1 MNDLIL
7 YTSIFALTV
16 KIMFRFNGVLATV
29 QPEKMVKL
37 PKIYKGGI
45 SFPAEG
51 CFTNINGV
59 LYIEWVGG
67 GN

>member
-1 MNDLIL
+1 
-7 YTSIFALTV
+7 
-16 KIMFRFNGVLATV
+16 MFRFNGVLATV

-45 SFPAEG
+45 SFLRDPAVG
-51 CFTNINGV
+51 CFTNIKGV
-59 LYIEWVGG
+59 LSIDWVGG